1 MSENNNFVGAD
12 VTDRFENEDIEK
24 NKTMAGLAY
33 LVFFLPLI
41 TCPDSKFAKYHSN
54 QALILLIF
62 GIASSIIAFILI
74 FVPIV
79 GGLIGWLMRIV
90 FLVYWVLG
98 LVDAFGGK
106 AKQFPFIGEIT
117 IIK

>member
-1 MSENNNFVGAD
+1 MSEKNNFTGVD
-12 VTDRFENEDIEK
+12 VTERFENEDIEK

-33 LVFFLPLI
+33 LIFFLPLI

-62 GIASSIIAFILI
+62 SIVSSIVLFL
-74 FVPIV
+74 PII
-79 GGLIGWLMRIV
+79 GGLVSWLMRIV
-90 FLVYWVLG
+90 FLVYWILG

-106 AKQFPFIGEIT
+106 AKQFPLIGEIT